1 MTKAAKTY
9 AIIGGSLVGLYLIL
23 RAFKSD
29 DEKAIDNIDKTP
41 TGDNS
46 TQALFGGQPFTDAMA
61 RSVAQTLHDYMRYCG
76 TDEKGILTV
85 LSQGYNGKALQ
96 KIYKAFGL
104 RRAGIVAGCHGDT
117 VPFAGSKKDLGAY
130 LRAEMSGEPE
140 LDAIRTIFRKAN
152 ISI

>member
-76 TDEKGILTV
+76 TDETGILTV
-85 LSQGYNGKALQ
+85 LSQGYNGKALNLQ
-96 KIYKAFGL
+96 GVRIAARGNRCGL
-104 RRAGIVAGCHGDT
+104 PRRHRTFCGFKKRPWRVLAGRNVW
-117 VPFAGSKKDLGAY
+117 
-130 LRAEMSGEPE
+130 
-140 LDAIRTIFRKAN
+140 
-152 ISI
+152 